1 MSQQLTGICRQGH
14 IELQEKPY
22 NLCDETQVFVTLSES
37 HNLLLNTQ
45 EITPEQAQQLR
56 HSRTSFA
63 EEWSSPEMS
72 IYDDYDA
79 AKLNP

>member
-1 MSQQLTGICRQGH
+1 MSQQLTGIYRQEP
-14 IELQEKPY
+14 IELPEKPSH
-22 NLCDETQVFVTLSES
+22 LSDETQVFITVSES
-37 HNLLLNTQ
+37 PDLRLNTQ

-56 HSRTSFA
+56 HSLASFA
-63 EEWSSPEMS
+63 EEWNSPEMS

>member
-1 MSQQLTGICRQGH
+1 MSSS
-14 IELQEKPY
+14 Y
-22 NLCDETQVFVTLSES
+22 NVFYYTVFTVHPEEPVFVTLSES
-37 HNLLLNTQ
+37 PDLPLNTQ

-56 HSRTSFA
+56 HSLTSFA
-63 EEWSSPEMS
+63 EEWNSPEMS